1 MRCLVRIC
9 ANDFSLTVPCPQCRT
24 AIEKSELGFPSVPL
38 EVQFSC
44 TAAYD
49 IAMNDVVTAE
59 NPFQGIFERMIERHE
74 ADSYVG
80 RARRGPPQFD
90 ENVVAVEPEIQA
102 VAEEEISAH
111 SFVSEGILT
120 PWKCEECETD
130 EVDMISRDPRYCM
143 SCCYNING

>member
-24 AIEKSELGFPSVPL
+24 QIEKSELGFPSVPL

-49 IAMNDVVTAE
+49 IAMNDVVTE

-74 ADSYVG
+74 AESYVA
-80 RARRGPPQFD
+80 RARRGGPPQFD
-90 ENVVAVEPEIQA
+90 ENVVAVEPAIQA
-102 VAEEEISAH
+102 AGEEEIE
-111 SFVSEGILT
+111 SEGILT
-120 PWKCEECETD
+120 QWTCEECETD

>member
-24 AIEKSELGFPSVPL
+24 PIEKCELGFPSVPL

-49 IAMNDVVTAE
+49 IAMNDVVME

-74 ADSYVG
+74 ADAYVA

-90 ENVVAVEPEIQA
+90 ENVVAVEPEIP
-102 VAEEEISAH
+102 VTTAEEEIE
-111 SFVSEGILT
+111 SEGILT
-120 PWKCEECETD
+120 PWTCEECETD